1 MSEGMMVTPLGHRL
15 LTQKKEQLEK
25 IILEAQEGLADLNQG
40 DPGDGFQDGYLLE
53 TQTNIQIM
61 ANRLRE
67 IRNLLTEAVLTT
79 EPQHKDTV
87 TLGHK
92 VWLTL
97 VYPSGESETLA
108 VVLTGSPE
116 LSLVEEHLQNGEV
129 PISPISA
136 LGQAILDKKVGA
148 TFDYPVENGVV
159 QGQLLKIEIWQP
171 AFLTAA
177 LS

>member
-1 MSEGMMVTPLGHRL
+1 
-15 LTQKKEQLEK
+15 
-25 IILEAQEGLADLNQG
+25 
-40 DPGDGFQDGYLLE
+40 
-53 TQTNIQIM
+53 
-61 ANRLRE
+61 
-67 IRNLLTEAVLTT
+67 
-79 EPQHKDTV
+79 
-87 TLGHK
+87 
-92 VWLTL
+92 
-97 VYPSGESETLA
+97 
-108 VVLTGSPE
+108 VLTGSPE